1 MIHTC
6 NYNFE
11 ATKEYETIFSNYSF
25 ELSNFQK
32 HAIKN
37 IRDGKHVLITAH
49 TGSGK
54 TLPVE
59 YAIEYFHKK
68 GKKVVYTAPIKA
80 LSNQKFYEFTKLFPH
95 ISFGLLTGDIK
106 TNPEADVLIMTTEIL
121 RNTLFQKKLVQEQ
134 KTNIPLNFDMDIDNE
149 LGCVIF
155 DEIHYINDA
164 DRGKVWEETIMMLP
178 KHVQM
183 LMLSATLDK
192 QENFAKWI
200 ANIKETEVI
209 ITSTNHRVV
218 PLRHY
223 SFVTCPSSTL
233 KNNNDKVL
241 VEKFNKIINKPMI
254 LTSTNTEFDD
264 NVYHSANS
272 LINYLKTNKIFVKKS
287 FVLNEIINH
296 LKKNNMLP
304 AICFIFSRKGV
315 EQCANE
321 ITTSLFDKDDTT
333 PSIIYNECQ
342 SILMKLP
349 NYKEYINLPEYKNLI
364 KILKK
369 GIAIHHSGIMPI
381 FREMVEILFSKGYI
395 KLLFATETFAVGIN
409 MPTKTV
415 IFTALNKFDGSYNR
429 ELLSHEYTQMAGR
442 AGRRGLDSV
451 GHVIHLNN
459 IFPMPTITDY
469 KFMLSGKPQ
478 TLVSKFK
485 IHYNLILNLINSKNN
500 SQEEISKMELDKIV
514 ANKLTS
520 FVDKSMIQNEI
531 MKEYNSTK
539 ELYEQAKNNL
549 EKYKTLLDCAK
560 TPIDII
566 TNYIDLQNKLVSS
579 KNKQRK
585 RYSIEIQSIKDC
597 NKELEKDIETYNT
610 YHEQIHAVEKF
621 DKLLLNIQN
630 YTYETINMLMS
641 ILSENNFIESDDSNI
656 SLTPAGFNATQV
668 QEFHSLVSS
677 EIIVKTDYF
686 KDYSVN
692 QLCGLFSCFSNINVG
707 DEDKYHYT
715 SLKDLNLKTLI
726 YQLDCLYNKYLDIE
740 TNYQLD
746 TGCEY
751 QLCFD
756 IINFVIEWCDAE
768 NEIQCKVI
776 LQKLAEKNIFLGEF
790 VKALLKINNVANELE
805 KIAEMNNKIDLLQK
819 LREIPSKT
827 LKFVATNQSLY
838 V

>member
-6 NYNFE
+6 NYEFDTDE
-11 ATKEYETIFSNYSF
+11 EYKTIFSNYSF

-54 TLPVE
+54 TLPAE
-59 YAIEYFHKK
+59 YAIDHFHKK
-68 GKKVVYTAPIKA
+68 GKKVIYTAPIKA
-80 LSNQKFYEFTKLFPH
+80 LSNQKFYEFTKQFPH

-121 RNTLFQKKLVQEQ
+121 RNTLFQKKLVEEQ
-134 KTNIPLNFDMDIDNE
+134 QNIPLNFDMDIDNE
-149 LGCVIF
+149 LACVVF

-164 DRGKVWEETIMMLP
+164 DRGKIWEETIMMLP

-200 ANIKETEVI
+200 ADINKTEVV
-209 ITSTNHRVV
+209 ITSTNVRVV
-218 PLRHY
+218 PLKHY
-223 SFVTCPSSTL
+223 SFVTCPNSTL
-233 KNNNDKVL
+233 KNNKDKSL
-241 VEKFNKIINKPMI
+241 VDKFNKIINKPI
-254 LTSTNTEFDD
+254 VLRSNNIEFSDNT
-264 NVYHSANS
+264 YHSANS

-287 FVLNEIINH
+287 FVLNEIVNY

-315 EQCANE
+315 EQSANE
-321 ITTSLFDKDDTT
+321 IDSSLFDKDDTT

-415 IFTALNKFDGSYNR
+415 IFTSLNKFDGSYNR
-429 ELLSHEYTQMAGR
+429 DLMSHEYTQMAGR
-442 AGRRGLDSV
+442 AGRRGLDTV

-459 IFPMPTITDY
+459 IFNMPTITDY

-500 SQEEISKMELDKIV
+500 SQEEISKQELDKIIT
-514 ANKLTS
+514 NKLTS

-539 ELYEQAKNNL
+539 EQYEQAKTNMV
-549 EKYKTLLDCAK
+549 KYKTLIDNAN
-560 TPIDII
+560 TPII
-566 TNYIDLQNKLVSS
+566 TIDNYIELQNKLISS
-579 KNKQRK
+579 KNKMRK
-585 RYSIEIQSIKDC
+585 KYSIEIHSIKDN
-597 NKELEKDIETYNT
+597 NKNIEKDIEIYNT
-610 YHEQIHAVEKF
+610 YQEQIHAVDKF
-621 DKLLLNIQN
+621 EKLLVNIQN
-630 YTYETINMLMS
+630 YTYETINMLMA
-641 ILSENNFIESDDSNI
+641 ILSENNFINSNETNI
-656 SLTPAGFNATQV
+656 TLTNTGVNATQV
-668 QEFHSLVSS
+668 QELHSLVCA
-677 EIIVKTDYF
+677 EIITKTDYF

-692 QLCGLFSCFSNINVG
+692 QLCALFSCFSNINVG

-715 SLKDLNLKTLI
+715 SLKDQELKNLINEL
-726 YQLDCLYNKYLDIE
+726 QSLYNKYQDIE

-751 QLCFD
+751 QLSFD
-756 IINFVIEWCDAE
+756 ILNYVMDWCDAK
-768 NEIQCKVI
+768 NESDCKVI
-776 LQKLAEKNIFLGEF
+776 LQKLGGKNIFLGEF

>member
-6 NYNFE
+6 DYQFE
-11 ATKEYETIFSNYSF
+11 TNEEYKNIFSKYLF

-54 TLPVE
+54 TLPAE
-59 YAIEYFHKK
+59 YAIEHFH
-68 GKKVVYTAPIKA
+68 GKKKKIVYTAPIKA
-80 LSNQKFYEFTKLFPH
+80 LSNQKFHEFTKLYPH

-121 RNTLFQKKLVQEQ
+121 RNTLFQKKLIQ
-134 KTNIPLNFDMDIDNE
+134 KQDTNISLNFDMDIDNE
-149 LGCVIF
+149 LACVIF
-155 DEIHYINDA
+155 DEIHYINDIH
-164 DRGKVWEETIMMLP
+164 RGKVWEETIMMLP
-178 KHVQM
+178 NHVQM

-192 QENFAKWI
+192 EENFAKWI
-200 ANIKETEVI
+200 ANIKEKEVI
-209 ITSTNHRVV
+209 ITSTNERVV
-218 PLRHY
+218 PLKHY
-223 SFVTCPSSTL
+223 SFVTCPSSTFENITNKAIVKKYIDIISKPIIL
-233 KNNNDKVL
+233 KSNNN
-241 VEKFNKIINKPMI
+241 
-254 LTSTNTEFDD
+254 EFDD
-264 NVYHSANS
+264 NAYHSANS
-272 LINYLKTNKIFVKKS
+272 LINYLKNNKIYVKKS
-287 FVLNEIINH
+287 FVLNEVVNH

-304 AICFIFSRKGV
+304 AISFIFSRKGV
-315 EQCANE
+315 EQSANE
-321 ITTSLFDKDDTT
+321 ITTSFFHKDDTT

-342 SILMKLP
+342 AILRKLP
-349 NYKEYINLPEYKNLI
+349 NYKEYINLPEYRDLI

-369 GIAIHHSGIMPI
+369 GIAIHHSGIIPI

-415 IFTALNKFDGSYNR
+415 IFTSLNKFDGSYNR

-442 AGRRGLDSV
+442 AGRRGLDTV

-459 IFPMPTITDY
+459 IFPIPTITDY
-469 KFMLSGKPQ
+469 KFMLCGKPQ

-485 IHYNLILNLINSKNN
+485 IHYNLILNLINSKNI
-500 SQEEISKMELDKIV
+500 SKQEISKLELDQIV
-514 ANKLTS
+514 ANKLNS

-531 MKEYNSTK
+531 MKEYNHTK
-539 ELYEQAKNNL
+539 EQYEQAKNNL
-549 EKYKTLLDCAK
+549 EKYKTLIDCIK
-560 TPIDII
+560 TPITII
-566 TNYIDLQNKLVSS
+566 TKYIDLKSKFTTS

-585 RYSIEIQSIKDC
+585 KYLIEMQSIKDC

-610 YHEQIHAVEKF
+610 YHNQIHAVEKF
-621 DKLLLNIQN
+621 DKLLINIQN

-641 ILSENNFIESDDSNI
+641 ILSENNFIESDEYSI
-656 SLTPAGFNATQV
+656 YLTNAGLNATQV

-677 EIIVKTDYF
+677 EIIAKTDYF

-692 QLCGLFSCFSNINVG
+692 ELCGLFSCFSNIKVG

-715 SLKDLNLKTLI
+715 SLKDTNLKNLI

-751 QLCFD
+751 QLSFD
-756 IINFVIEWCDAE
+756 IINYVIQWCDAE
-768 NEIQCKVI
+768 NETQCKVV
-776 LQKLAEKNIFLGEF
+776 LQKLAQKNIFLGEF
-790 VKALLKINNVANELE
+790 VKALLKINNIANELE
-805 KIAEMNNKIDLLQK
+805 KIAELNNKIDLLQK
-819 LREIPSKT
+819 LREIPCKT